1 MSSLYDLTNEALA
14 LQEMLE
20 SGEIDEQAFKDTLEA
35 MDIDVKIEN
44 ICKMVRNFEADA
56 AAYKA
61 EKDRLAAKEKTANN
75 AVSRLKDSLL
85 MYMTALDK
93 KKVEAGTFTVSV
105 GTSKSVQVVYEDML
119 DERFFI
125 PQPSKIDKKAITDAI
140 KAGEDIFGAELVEK
154 PYVTIR

>member
-20 SGEIDEQAFKDTLEA
+20 SGEIDEQVFKDTLEA
-35 MDIDVKIEN
+35 LDVDTKIEN
-44 ICKMVRNFEADA
+44 ICKMIRNFEADA

-85 MYMTALDK
+85 MHMTALDK

-105 GTSKSVQVVYEDML
+105 GTSKSLQVVYEDML

-140 KAGEDIFGAELVEK
+140 KAGEDIFGAELVDSQ
-154 PYVTIR
+154 YVRIK